1 MTVAVA
7 SGKGGTG
14 KTTVAVNLALT
25 LDGPVELLDCDV
37 EEPNAHL
44 FLRPRWTSTRT
55 VSVPVPEVDE
65 RLCTACGACGSACRF
80 HAIVSLKTQPLVFP
94 ELCHGCGACAL
105 ACPVRGIR
113 EVPRVV
119 GVLESGQSE
128 GIRFVHGRLKVGVAM
143 SGPLIRAVK
152 GEASF
157 SRITLIDAPPGTSC
171 PVVATVRGS
180 DFVLLVTEPT
190 PFGLNDLR
198 LAVGMVRN
206 LGLRFGVVINRADS
220 GDEAVRRYC
229 VSQGVPVLLEIPEDR
244 CLAVAYSRGEPAVSA
259 LPRMRAL
266 FRELS
271 ERLLDAVPN
280 RCRQAEPA
288 GRSWGCEN

>member
-25 LDGPVELLDCDV
+25 LGGPVELLDCDV

-44 FLRPRWTSTRT
+44 FLRPRWTSKRS

-80 HAIVSLKTQPLVFP
+80 HAIVSLKTVPLVFP

-105 ACPVRGIR
+105 ACPTGAIR
-113 EVPRVV
+113 EIPREV
-119 GVLESGQSE
+119 GVLERGVLE
-128 GIRFVHGRLKVGVAM
+128 RAGGETLRFVHGRLKVGVAM

-152 GEASF
+152 GEAGCEGL
-157 SRITLIDAPPGTSC
+157 TLIDAPPGTSC
-171 PVVATVRGS
+171 PVVAAVRGS

-198 LAVGMVRN
+198 LAVEMVRS

-220 GDEAVRRYC
+220 GDEEVRRYC
-229 VSQGVPVLLEIPEDR
+229 ASQGVPVLLEIPEDR
-244 CLAVAYSRGEPAVSA
+244 RVAAAYSRGEPAVVA
-259 LPRMRAL
+259 LPGMRAL
-266 FRELS
+266 FRGLGEQ
-271 ERLLDAVPN
+271 LLEAV
-280 RCRQAEPA
+280 CA
-288 GRSWGCEN
+288 GRR